1 MKAPDLDETPL
12 DPAQERI
19 VQKVRR
25 LALGSSLIMMLGILL
40 VLGVIGYRLYATA
53 EKARPAADAIAALP
67 KGARVISTA
76 VADGKLAVTIDVAG
90 AIEVRLYDLTTLEPR
105 GRLQL
110 VPAP

>member
-1 MKAPDLDETPL
+1 MRSPDPDETPL
-12 DPAQERI
+12 DPAQARI

-40 VLGVIGYRLYATA
+40 VLGVIGYRFFVTA
-53 EKARPAADAIAALP
+53 ERGRPATDAIVALP

-76 VADGKLAVTIDVAG
+76 VADGKLAVTIELAG
-90 AIEVRLYDLTTLEPR
+90 AIEVRLYDLSTLEPR
-105 GRLQL
+105 GRLQF